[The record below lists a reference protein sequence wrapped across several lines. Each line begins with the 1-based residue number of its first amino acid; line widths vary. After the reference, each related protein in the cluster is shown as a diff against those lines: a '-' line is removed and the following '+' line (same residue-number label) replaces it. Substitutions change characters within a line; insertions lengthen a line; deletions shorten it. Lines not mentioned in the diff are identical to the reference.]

1 MPLTSARLE
10 VFAETERVIMDGYTS
25 RVAADRPM
33 FVAEC
38 SACPHS
44 GLAGFALPWLA
55 RLILL
60 LLLPFSPAVRSKILM
75 ISPLVASRSWSSG
88 RSAPCRS
95 TSTPT
100 PLTRPTTCSKY
111 RHRLFVPG
119 TSARLDQLH
128 ELHPSTASINYIHQ
142 LHPPPFGMA
151 GSWTFSFFVA
161 LLPVQLALCTW
172 QAVVIALRRLP
183 PLCNHCQT
191 LSSPSAT
198 DSCKSNVPADETLFN
213 GHLGTHLLRCT
224 CEKGRASHGVNMSP
238 RQ

>member
-1 MPLTSARLE
+1 
-10 VFAETERVIMDGYTS
+10 MDGYTS

-75 ISPLVASRSWSSG
+75 TSPLVASRSWSSG

-128 ELHPSTASINYIHQ
+128 ELHPSTASINRIRQ
-142 LHPPPFGMA
+142 LHPSTTSTTIWHGR
-151 GSWTFSFFVA
+151 
-161 LLPVQLALCTW
+161 QLAL
-172 QAVVIALRRLP
+172 
-183 PLCNHCQT
+183 
-191 LSSPSAT
+191 
-198 DSCKSNVPADETLFN
+198 F
-213 GHLGTHLLRCT
+213 LLRGPVACPT
-224 CEKGRASHGVNMSP
+224 SSVHLAGCCDRSSSTSSTV
-238 RQ
+238 